1 MSDEFFNFDVEG
13 FQKQVTEL
21 VVKLDHM
28 ARDVDE
34 GALNAAKESAEMI
47 AREQKRLLSAAD
59 FARPTANLAGLIR
72 VRQDKK
78 SKYYRLSIGYD
89 SEAIR
94 QHPEVL
100 VIEFGRPGRSA
111 RRMSPTEQNFEYVRD
126 GKLVKV
132 TGRRKGNFPPQT
144 PHIIAGYLIARNEA
158 AQHFQDRMLEIAR
171 RRWENGG

>member
-1 MSDEFFNFDVEG
+1 MSEELFDFDVEG

-21 VVKLDHM
+21 IVKLDRM
-28 ARDVDE
+28 AQDVDE
-34 GALNAAKESAEMI
+34 GALSAARESAEVI

-59 FARPTANLAGLIR
+59 FAHPTANLAGLIR
-72 VRQDKK
+72 VRRDKR

-100 VIEFGRPGRSA
+100 VIEFGRPGKSA
-111 RRMSPTEQNFEYVRD
+111 RRMSPTEQNFEYISD
-126 GKLVKV
+126 GRLVKV
-132 TGRRKGNFPPQT
+132 AGRRKGNFPPQT

-158 AQHFQDRMLEIAR
+158 AQHFQERMLEIAR

>member
-1 MSDEFFNFDVEG
+1 MADEFFDFDVEG

-21 VVKLDHM
+21 VVKLDRM

-34 GALNAAKESAEMI
+34 GALSAARESAEII

-111 RRMSPTEQNFEYVRD
+111 RRNSATD
-126 GKLVKV
+126 SK
-132 TGRRKGNFPPQT
+132 GRKKGQFPPQT

-158 AQHFQDRMLEIAR
+158 AQHFRDRMLETAR